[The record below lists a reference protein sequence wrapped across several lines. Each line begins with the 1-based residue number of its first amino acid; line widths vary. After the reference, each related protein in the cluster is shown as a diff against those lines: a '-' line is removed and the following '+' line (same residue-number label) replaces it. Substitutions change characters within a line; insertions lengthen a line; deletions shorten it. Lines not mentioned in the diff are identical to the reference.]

1 MPQEVRFFSEGS
13 LIAGHLY
20 LPQNALSPVPGI
32 VLCHGFA
39 GVKELLVPGF
49 ANYFRAK
56 GYAVLAF
63 DYRGFGAS
71 EGEPGRLVPAYQIRD
86 IRNAVTFLQTI
97 ESIDPR
103 RIGLWGTS
111 FGAANAII
119 AGSLDNR
126 VKCLCV
132 QVAFGD
138 GSRVITGSLSQEDK
152 NKFFGAL
159 QKMKE
164 KKVVTGKELAVPL
177 NKILSDPQS
186 KAFFDAHIG
195 LFPQLNIKIPFLTL
209 AETLDHAPEKYL
221 KYLHIP
227 IQIIAAEKDGVNPP
241 HESQLLFAS
250 ALEPK
255 ELFVVPGAT
264 HYEIYEGAF
273 LQQVAGRQSAWF
285 DRFL

>member
-1 MPQEVRFFSEGS
+1 MVQEVRFYSEGDI
-13 LIAGHLY
+13 IAGHLY
-20 LPQNALSPVPGI
+20 LPKSISLPSPGI

-39 GVKELLVPGF
+39 GIKELLLPAF
-49 ANYFRAK
+49 ADYFCDK

-71 EGEPGRLVPAYQIRD
+71 SGEPGRLVPADQIRD
-86 IRNAVTFLQTI
+86 IRNAVTFLQTNA
-97 ESIDPR
+97 SVDPH

-111 FGAANAII
+111 FGGGNAII
-119 AGSLDNR
+119 AGSMDSR

-138 GSRVITGSLSQEDK
+138 GARVITGNLAPEEKSRLS
-152 NKFFGAL
+152 AAV

-164 KKVVTGKELAVPL
+164 KKVLTGKEMLVPL

-186 KAFFDAHIG
+186 KAFFEGHIAQ
-195 LFPQLNIKIPFLTL
+195 FPQLNIKIPFLTL
-209 AETLDHAPEKYL
+209 AETLDHAPEKFL

-227 IQIIAAEKDGVNPP
+227 IQIIAAENDGVNSPE
-241 HESQLLFAS
+241 ESQLLFAA

-255 ELFVVPGAT
+255 ELFVVQGAT
-264 HYEIYEGAF
+264 HYEMYEGPYF
-273 LQQVAGRQSAWF
+273 EQVAGRQSAWF